1 MPLVTDKSQVLA
13 LYREAALRHWVIP
26 CFCTENLTTTE
37 AVLAAVKAHG
47 ERLGVADLP
56 ITLAITNCY
65 PHRSQSINYTHTR
78 NWEVGLRL
86 FLAEL
91 EVLTSGC
98 SPYKDLRVM
107 IHLDHVQHDLDR
119 ELLEWDMRRFS
130 SIMYDASN
138 LSLDDNIRATR
149 GFVERCGQDIVI
161 EGACDEIMDFGS
173 GGSDLTTP
181 ADARHYLDGTGCD
194 FIVANLGTEHRA
206 NVSALQYRGDIARQ
220 IQAEVGAR
228 LVLHGASSV
237 DAGQIRQLFADG
249 VCKVNIW
256 TILERDSAGRLFEQL
271 VSHACQVVGDLQVKE
286 LQSQGLLGGQ
296 VETGHPKSIDYY
308 TTLYRQDLIFEEMTR
323 IVAGYL
329 AIWYI

>member
-1 MPLVTDKSQVLA
+1 MPLVTEKSQVLE
-13 LYREAALRHWVIP
+13 LYREAARRHWVIP

-37 AVLAAVKAHG
+37 AVLAAVKDHG
-47 ERLGVADLP
+47 DRLGVANLP
-56 ITLAITNCY
+56 ITIAITNCY
-65 PHRSQSINYTHTR
+65 PHRSQSVNYTHTR

-138 LSLDDNIRATR
+138 LSLDDNIQATR
-149 GFVERCGQDIVI
+149 RFVERCGRDIVI

-173 GGSDLTTP
+173 GGSAMTTP
-181 ADARHYLDGTGCD
+181 ADARQYLDGTGCD

-206 NVSALQYRGDIARQ
+206 NVSDLQYRGDIARQ
-220 IQAEVGAR
+220 IQAEIGTR

-237 DAGQIRQLFADG
+237 DAGQIRQLFSDG
-249 VCKVNIW
+249 VSKVNIW
-256 TILERDSAGRLFEQL
+256 TVLERDSTDRLFKEL
-271 VSHACQVVGDLQVKE
+271 VTHASGVVGEQQVRE
-286 LQSQGLLGGQ
+286 LQQQGLLGAR
-296 VETGHPKSIDYY
+296 VDAGHPKSIDYY
-308 TTLYRQDLIFEEMTR
+308 TTLYRQGLVFEEMTR